1 MRLSNELEVTLPDGF
16 RVMEDSERDKLQMIA
31 DGPGFCAENKEA
43 HIMFSAGWKKIRT
56 FAGIILNRR
65 NTIVLLM
72 AIALMLLAVNIN
84 FVAFSHYLGNLHGQ
98 VFALFIMTVAAT
110 ESVFGLAI
118 LVVLLRRKNS
128 INVDERTEPKG

>member
-1 MRLSNELEVTLPDGF
+1 MNLANITLAHYLILGALVF
-16 RVMEDSERDKLQMIA
+16 SIA
-31 DGPGFCAENKEA
+31 V
-43 HIMFSAGWKKIRT
+43 
-56 FAGIILNRR
+56 AGIILNRR

-110 ESVFGLAI
+110 ESVLGLAI
-118 LVVLLRRKNS
+118 LVVLLHRKNS